1 MAHWLAT
8 KPQLMDFRLPS
19 INETFEEFVQ
29 KVKQALASLGL
40 WIENGIAWV
49 RELVADKI
57 TTKKLCL
64 EENGE
69 EICLTKTQLK
79 ELLEKNQTQSFLLKN
94 LLLKNYLLR
103 YNKIDSPQRL
113 TINNQYICL
122 EIPPWYRKRGASEA
136 NATRNRKCL
145 GRGSGEFLKVENIYN

>member
-19 INETFEEFVQ
+19 INETFEELVQ

-79 ELLEKNQTQSFLLKN
+79 ELLEKNQTQIFP
-94 LLLKNYLLR
+94 
-103 YNKIDSPQRL
+103 PQEPPPQEL
-113 TINNQYICL
+113 PP
-122 EIPPWYRKRGASEA
+122 EIQ
-136 NATRNRKCL
+136 
-145 GRGSGEFLKVENIYN
+145 